1 MASSGDPHGQLEI
14 TGMSAPLLDHLRAP
28 LHRALGAR
36 GRFYAVHVEAVGR
49 VGEVLV
55 SITGSKGR
63 LPLLFSPDELA
74 PGDVFRTVSDTV
86 DKFGF

>member
-1 MASSGDPHGQLEI
+1 MATTGDARGQLEI
-14 TGMSAPLLDHLRAP
+14 TGKNVPLLEHLRAP
-28 LHRALGAR
+28 LHRALAAR
-36 GRFYAVHVEAVGR
+36 GRFYAVHVESVGR

-55 SITGSKGR
+55 SITGSRGR
-63 LPLLFSPDELA
+63 LPLLFSPEDLE

>member
-1 MASSGDPHGQLEI
+1 MATTVDSQGRLEI
-14 TGMSAPLLDHLRAP
+14 TGQNSSLLDHLKAP
-28 LHRALGAR
+28 LHRALEGR
-36 GRFYAVHVEAVGR
+36 GRFYAVHVEPVGR

-55 SITGSKGR
+55 SITGSRGR
-63 LPLLFSPDELA
+63 LPLLFSPEDLE

>member
-1 MASSGDPHGQLEI
+1 MASTADRQGRLEI
-14 TGMSAPLLDHLRAP
+14 TGKNAPLLDHLRAP
-28 LHRALGAR
+28 LHRALADR

-63 LPLLFSPDELA
+63 LPLLFSPEDLE

-86 DKFGF
+86 DRFGF